1 MDKLAAMK
9 VFVEIVEHGSL
20 TAAATSLDRAPPT
33 IVRTLATLEGELG
46 TRLLTRTTRRMTLTE
61 EGRVYLDRCRRIL
74 ADIDEA
80 ERAIAADGGEP
91 RGEIRMTAPVLFGQR
106 HVMPALAD
114 FVSRYVHVRL
124 ELLLLDR
131 VVNLVEEGLDL
142 GVRIGTLGDSSMIA
156 IPVGRMRRV
165 VVASSDYLEEVG
177 VPQHP
182 DELEGHSCVVFRGLT
197 AGSNWFFEAKGH
209 RFGVSVR
216 SRFVC
221 NQAAAAVDACAAGL
235 GFGSFLHYQ
244 VEPLLDHGGLKLLL
258 EAFETP
264 ALPVN
269 LVYPDAR
276 LMSPRLRTLVDW
288 MKETLRSRLA
298 P

>member
-9 VFVEIVEHGSL
+9 VFVEIVERGSL
-20 TAAATSLDRAPPT
+20 TAAADALDRAPPT
-33 IVRTLATLEGELG
+33 IVRTLASLESELG
-46 TRLLTRTTRRMTLTE
+46 TRLLARTTRRMNLTE

-80 ERAIAADGGEP
+80 ERAVMADGGEP
-91 RGEIRMTAPVLFGQR
+91 RGQIRLTAPVLFGQH
-106 HVMPALAD
+106 HVLPALAE
-114 FVSRYVHVRL
+114 FVNRYEHIQV

-142 GVRIGTLGDSSMIA
+142 GIRIGSLENSSMIG
-156 IPVGRMRRV
+156 IPVGHMRRV
-165 VVASSDYLEEVG
+165 IVASPDYLKKVG

-182 DELEGHSCVVFRGLT
+182 DELTGRACVVFRGLT
-197 AGSNWFFEAKGH
+197 AGSSWFFEASGQ
-209 RFGVSVR
+209 RFPVTVS

-221 NQAAAAVDACAAGL
+221 NQAAAAVDACTAGL

-244 VEPLLDHGGLKLLL
+244 VKPQLNNDQLTLVLK
-258 EAFETP
+258 AFEVP

-269 LVYPDAR
+269 LIYPEAR
-276 LMSPRLRTLVDW
+276 LMSPRLRTLVDY
-288 MKETLRSRLA
+288 MKGKLRVGLT

>member
-1 MDKLAAMK
+1 MDKLAAMQ
-9 VFVEIVEHGSL
+9 VFVEIVERGSL
-20 TAAATSLDRAPPT
+20 TAAAESLDRAPPT
-33 IVRTLATLEGELG
+33 IVRTLATLEAELG

-80 ERAIAADGGEP
+80 ERAISADGGEP
-91 RGEIRMTAPVLFGQR
+91 HGEIRVTAPVLFGQR

-114 FVSRYVHVRL
+114 FVSRYQHVRL

-142 GVRIGTLGDSSMIA
+142 AVRIGTLEDSSMIA

-165 VVASSDYLEEVG
+165 VVASSDYLEKVG

-182 DELEGHSCVVFRGLT
+182 DELDGHLCVVFRGLT
-197 AGSNWFFEAKGH
+197 AGSNWFFEARGH
-209 RFGVSVR
+209 RFGVSVT

-221 NQAAAAVDACAAGL
+221 NQAAAAVDACVAGL

-244 VEPLLDHGGLKLLL
+244 VEPLLDHGRLTLVL
-258 EAFETP
+258 ESFETP

-288 MKETLRSRLA
+288 MKQKLRSRLA